1 MNSDERVPVLACH
14 CCALFHNDSVAP
26 QSGTVE
32 NRSTTTPS
40 GPGVIWDGAI
50 TVSDSCS
57 RPVRVDATAAGDVGA
72 PSSPVTSAA
81 APDPDARAPSPR
93 CGNEPTTTSWVPASW
108 FSVAIVCKS
117 TLPGAEPRPRPA
129 AP

>member
-50 TVSDSCS
+50 TVSDFCS
-57 RPVRVDATAAGDVGA
+57 RPVRGDATAARGVWATPRPAAAGDVGA
-72 PSSPVTSAA
+72 PASPVTSTA

-93 CGNEPTTTSWVPASW
+93 CGKDPTTTSWVPASW
-108 FSVAIVCKS
+108 FSVA
-117 TLPGAEPRPRPA
+117 L
-129 AP
+129 